1 MLNGLFVSV
10 ALASVLLAAA
20 TGRMD
25 ALTESILTSARGAV
39 DLAIGLVG
47 VMAFFLGLMRVAE
60 NGGLMA
66 NLARLVRPVMRRL
79 FPDVPSDSPAISA
92 MILNVAANMMGL
104 GNAATP
110 FGIKAIQELDKLNRR
125 PGTATNAMALFLA
138 INTAGLAVLPSGMIG
153 VRAALGSEDAAGI
166 LFPTWFASGSAT
178 IVGVTAALLLS
189 RIGRYRR
196 TAPETVAAARAPEVA
211 TGGTADAA
219 ARAPE
224 TGAGG
229 TGARAAETGT
239 GAADADDVAA
249 ETGTGAAADAD
260 EAAARA
266 SETGTDAD
274 EAAAGAT
281 AAPERAAAR
290 VWLARAFWA
299 GLLALAARDFLAR
312 LGSEPALDAFR
323 GMASFWILPALVS
336 ALILY
341 GWVRG
346 VRVYDSLVEGAKQGF
361 DVALRIIPFL
371 VAILVAIG
379 MFRAAGGIDAL
390 VTVLDPLTGVIG
402 MPAEVLPIA
411 LLRPLSGSGSLGV
424 AAEIIQAH
432 GPDSLVG
439 YLASTL
445 YGSTETTFYTLA
457 VYFGAVGVRNTRH
470 TLPACLLADLA
481 GILAATFI
489 VNLLFG

>member
-20 TGRMD
+20 TGRMEE
-25 ALTESILTSARGAV
+25 LTASILTSARSAV

-66 NLARLVRPVMRRL
+66 TIARLVRPVMRRL
-79 FPDVPSDSPAISA
+79 FPDVPADSPAISA
-92 MILNVAANMMGL
+92 MILNIAANMMGL

-110 FGIKAIQELDKLNRR
+110 FGIKAIQELDKLNSR

-166 LFPTWFASGSAT
+166 FFPTWFASGSAT
-178 IVGVTAALLLS
+178 VVGITAALLLS
-189 RIGRYRR
+189 RLGRYRR
-196 TAPETVAAARAPEVA
+196 TAPPPVGAAIARAPEPEGTPETPDPDKAA
-211 TGGTADAA
+211 TGPKK
-219 ARAPE
+219 APE
-224 TGAGG
+224 SSPQ
-229 TGARAAETGT
+229 RI
-239 GAADADDVAA
+239 
-249 ETGTGAAADAD
+249 
-260 EAAARA
+260 
-266 SETGTDAD
+266 
-274 EAAAGAT
+274 
-281 AAPERAAAR
+281 
-290 VWLARAFWA
+290 WIARAFWI
-299 GLLALAARDFLAR
+299 GLLALAVRDFLGR
-312 LGSEPALDAFR
+312 IEVEPALDAFR
-323 GMASFWILPALVS
+323 GMTSFWMLPALVS
-336 ALILY
+336 SLVLY
-341 GWVRG
+341 GWVRR
-346 VRVYDSLVEGAKQGF
+346 VRVYDSVVEGAKQGF

-390 VTVLDPLTGVIG
+390 VNVLGPLTGLIG
-402 MPAEVLPIA
+402 MPAEVLPVA
-411 LLRPLSGSGSLGV
+411 VLRPLSGSGSLGV
-424 AAEIIQAH
+424 AAEIIQTY
-432 GPDSLVG
+432 GPDSLIG
-439 YLASTL
+439 YLASTV

-457 VYFGAVGVRNTRH
+457 VYFGAVGIRNTRH
-470 TLPACLLADLA
+470 TLPACLTADVA

>member
-1 MLNGLFVSV
+1 MLNGLFVTV
-10 ALASVLLAAA
+10 VLASVLLAAG
-20 TGRMD
+20 TGRMEEV
-25 ALTESILTSARGAV
+25 TGSIITSARGAV

-66 NLARLVRPVMRRL
+66 TIARFVRPVMRRL
-79 FPDVPSDSPAISA
+79 FPDVPDDSPAISA
-92 MILNVAANMMGL
+92 MILNIAANMMGL

-110 FGIKAIQELDKLNRR
+110 FGIRAIQELDKLNSR

-153 VRAALGSEDAAGI
+153 VRASLGSQDAAGI
-166 LFPTWFASGSAT
+166 FFPTWFASGSAT
-178 IVGVTAALLLS
+178 IVGVTAALLLC
-189 RIGRYRR
+189 RLGRYRR
-196 TAPETVAAARAPEVA
+196 TAPPPVAAGSAAPRAGTGVEPPVAAGAGTVAPPGAPEAGA
-211 TGGTADAA
+211 TGSPGT
-219 ARAPE
+219 P
-224 TGAGG
+224 
-229 TGARAAETGT
+229 
-239 GAADADDVAA
+239 
-249 ETGTGAAADAD
+249 
-260 EAAARA
+260 
-266 SETGTDAD
+266 
-274 EAAAGAT
+274 AGAT
-281 AAPERAAAR
+281 AQAAPERSAAR
-290 VWLARAFWA
+290 VWTARAFWVA
-299 GLLALAARDFLAR
+299 LLLLAGRDLLAR
-312 LGSEPALDAFR
+312 LGSETTVDAFR
-323 GMASFWILPALVS
+323 GMTSFWMLPALVS
-336 ALILY
+336 FLVLY

-361 DVALRIIPFL
+361 DVALRIIPYL
-371 VAILVAIG
+371 VAILVAVG
-379 MFRAAGGIDAL
+379 MFRAAGGIDAIVSAL
-390 VTVLDPLTGVIG
+390 GPLTMAFG

-424 AAEIIQAH
+424 AAEIIQTH
-432 GPDSLVG
+432 GPDTLIG

-470 TLPACLLADLA
+470 TLPACLLADAA

>member
-1 MLNGLFVSV
+1 MLNGLFVAV
-10 ALASVLLAAA
+10 ALASVLLAAT
-20 TGRMD
+20 TGRMED
-25 ALTESILTSARGAV
+25 LTGAILSSARNAV

-66 NLARLVRPVMRRL
+66 TIARAVRPVMRRL
-79 FPDVPSDSPAISA
+79 FPDVPDDSPAISA
-92 MILNVAANMMGL
+92 MILNIAANMMGL

-110 FGIKAIQELDKLNRR
+110 FGIKAIQELDKLNSR

-153 VRAALGSEDAAGI
+153 VRAALGSDDAAGI
-166 LFPTWFASGSAT
+166 FFPTWFASGSAT

-189 RIGRYRR
+189 RLGRYRR
-196 TAPETVAAARAPEVA
+196 TEPPSVEAPTTATTTEPERTQVPAAAPAGPEPAP
-211 TGGTADAA
+211 
-219 ARAPE
+219 APAPL
-224 TGAGG
+224 AG
-229 TGARAAETGT
+229 RL
-239 GAADADDVAA
+239 
-249 ETGTGAAADAD
+249 
-260 EAAARA
+260 
-266 SETGTDAD
+266 
-274 EAAAGAT
+274 
-281 AAPERAAAR
+281 
-290 VWLARAFWA
+290 WIARAFWIA
-299 GLLALAARDFLAR
+299 LLALAARDFFTR
-312 LGSEPALDAFR
+312 LGAESPVDAFR
-323 GMASFWILPALVS
+323 GMTSFWMLPALVS
-336 ALILY
+336 ALVLY

-390 VTVLDPLTGVIG
+390 VAALGPITTLIG
-402 MPAEVLPIA
+402 MPAEVLPVA
-411 LLRPLSGSGSLGV
+411 VLRPLSGSGSLGV
-424 AAEIIQAH
+424 AAEILQTH
-432 GPDSLVG
+432 GPDSVIG
-439 YLASTL
+439 YLASTV

-457 VYFGAVGVRNTRH
+457 VYFGAVGIRNTRH
-470 TLPACLLADLA
+470 TLPACLSADVA

>member
-20 TGRMD
+20 TGRME
-25 ALTESILTSARGAV
+25 ALTGSIITSARSAV

-66 NLARLVRPVMRRL
+66 TLARLVRPVMRRL
-79 FPDVPSDSPAISA
+79 FPDVPDDSPAISA
-92 MILNVAANMMGL
+92 MILNIAANMMGL

-110 FGIKAIQELDKLNRR
+110 FGIKAIQELDKLNSR

-153 VRAALGSEDAAGI
+153 VRASLGSEDAAGI
-166 LFPTWFASGSAT
+166 FFPTWFASGSAT
-178 IVGVTAALLLS
+178 IVGITAAMLLS
-189 RIGRYRR
+189 RIGRFRR
-196 TAPETVAAARAPEVA
+196 TEPPSIEVAANV
-211 TGGTADAA
+211 
-219 ARAPE
+219 
-224 TGAGG
+224 
-229 TGARAAETGT
+229 AETQAGQQ
-239 GAADADDVAA
+239 GDPHDDVA
-249 ETGTGAAADAD
+249 
-260 EAAARA
+260 
-266 SETGTDAD
+266 SED
-274 EAAAGAT
+274 
-281 AAPERAAAR
+281 APEPSARR
-290 VWLARAFWA
+290 VWMARAFWI
-299 GLLALAARDFLAR
+299 GLLALAARDFVAR
-312 LGSEPALDAFR
+312 LDTGSALDAFR
-323 GMASFWILPALVS
+323 GMTSFWMLPALV
-336 ALILY
+336 AGLVLY

-390 VTVLDPLTGVIG
+390 VTVFGPITTLVGL
-402 MPAEVLPIA
+402 PAEVLPVA
-411 LLRPLSGSGSLGV
+411 VLRPLSGSGSLGV
-424 AAEIIQAH
+424 AAETLQTY
-432 GPDSLVG
+432 GPDSLIG
-439 YLASTL
+439 YLTSTV

-470 TLPACLLADLA
+470 TLPACLSADVA